1 MDQGAL
7 RAFSPSLMV
16 AFNACIFAQ
25 WSFKCQSRWSSKDHF
40 SLEYKFHRQ
49 HVSSF
54 HLPRTSPRPFAS
66 AARST
71 NPHDHLS
78 DHQKQLFRS
87 FNNSTSSH
95 LDMKLTKMASLSN
108 LISNIRGS
116 EPSTPSARARG
127 NFDNKIVDIAPCKTP
142 KENISPFTVSA
153 SASSSSF
160 SKLTK
165 YV

>member
-1 MDQGAL
+1 MPY
-7 RAFSPSLMV
+7 R
-16 AFNACIFAQ
+16 
-25 WSFKCQSRWSSKDHF
+25 
-40 SLEYKFHRQ
+40 RQ
-49 HVSSF
+49 QVSTF
-54 HLPRTSPRPFAS
+54 HLSRTSPRPFAS

-87 FNNSTSSH
+87 FNNTTSSH
-95 LDMKLTKMASLSN
+95 LNMKLTKMASLSN

-127 NFDNKIVDIAPCKTP
+127 NFDNKVVDIAPCKTP
-142 KENISPFTVSA
+142 KENISPFTVSI
-153 SASSSSF
+153 SASTLLI